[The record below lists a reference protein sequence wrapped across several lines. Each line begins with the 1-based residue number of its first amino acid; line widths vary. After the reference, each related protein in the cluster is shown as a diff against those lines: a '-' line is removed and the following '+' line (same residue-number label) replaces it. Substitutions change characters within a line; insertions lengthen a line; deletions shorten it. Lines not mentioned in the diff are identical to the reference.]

1 MNRYLTLLIAL
12 FFLAACREVVEIELP
27 NEDPRL
33 IIEAELN
40 DTPGPHSVRLSLTA
54 DYFSEGPL
62 PPVTDAL
69 VMISDNT
76 GQQDTLEQ
84 TESGLYQ
91 TQNLEGIIGR
101 TYTLR
106 IQWNGNTYE
115 SSSPLLEEAVID
127 SLSYQYFPAN
137 PIFEEGYYIFFF
149 GRVPPGRTNY
159 FRFKVYENDSLYNDR
174 SDLLIQNDEFL
185 PDTIENIRFTYP
197 FNLGDTVK
205 IEMYTLNKE
214 MFQYYQELVTLLYN
228 DGGLFSPPPQNPVS
242 NIRNLSEPDQPPLG
256 YFQVASITSGTI
268 VIEEEEADNGRSGK

>member
-1 MNRYLTLLIAL
+1 MIRYFFIFIAALL
-12 FFLAACREVVEIELP
+12 FTACREVVEIDLP
-27 NEDPRL
+27 NEEPRL
-33 IIEAELN
+33 IIEAEVN

-54 DYFSEGPL
+54 DYFSDGPL

-69 VMISDNT
+69 VVLSDDA
-76 GQQDTLEQ
+76 GQRDTLEQ
-84 TESGLYQ
+84 TEAGLYQ
-91 TQNLEGIIGR
+91 TRSLEGIIGR
-101 TYTLR
+101 SYTLH

-115 SSSPLLEEAVID
+115 SSGTLLEEAVID

-174 SDLLIQNDEFL
+174 SDLLLQDDEFL
-185 PDTIENIRFTYP
+185 PDTLANIRFGYP
-197 FNLGDTVK
+197 FSLGDTVK

-214 MFQYYQELVTLLYN
+214 MYQYYLELVTLLYN

-242 NIRNLSEPDQPPLG
+242 NIRNLSEPDRPPLG
-256 YFQVASITSGTI
+256 YFQVASLTSGTI
-268 VIEEEEADNGRSGK
+268 VIEESESAEE